1 MPGYTNIKQV
11 LEAATKYPAAIEA
24 KLPAGAPK
32 LSTTLLDVAG
42 KIPVIPDFPV
52 EVPEMPAVPEMPEL
66 PGGLGGLVSKA
77 TVTRVT
83 DNGANAAREAA
94 AARAAAAAGRGATYQ
109 EYVPSPYVGVMPE
122 VITRRGM

>member
-1 MPGYTNIKQV
+1 MPGYSNIKQV
-11 LEAATKYPAAIEA
+11 LVAATKYPAAIEA

-42 KIPVIPDFPV
+42 KIPAIPDFPV
-52 EVPEMPAVPEMPEL
+52 EVPEMPAVPELPEL
-66 PGGLGGLVSKA
+66 PAIPGLPLVTSA
-77 TVTRVT
+77 TVTPVNDRGRPVV
-83 DNGANAAREAA
+83 DRRIPAD
-94 AARAAAAAGRGATYQ
+94 RGATYQ

>member
-1 MPGYTNIKQV
+1 MPGYSNIKQV
-11 LEAATKYPAAIEA
+11 LVEATKYPAAIEA

-42 KIPVIPDFPV
+42 KIPAIPDFPV
-52 EVPEMPAVPEMPEL
+52 EVPEMPAVPELPEL
-66 PGGLGGLVSKA
+66 PAIPGLPMVTSA
-77 TVTRVT
+77 TVTPVNDRGRPVV
-83 DNGANAAREAA
+83 DRRIPGD
-94 AARAAAAAGRGATYQ
+94 RGATYQ

>member
-1 MPGYTNIKQV
+1 MPGYSNIKQV
-11 LEAATKYPAAIEA
+11 LVAATKYPAAIEA

-42 KIPVIPDFPV
+42 KIPAIPDFPV

-66 PGGLGGLVSKA
+66 PGGLGGLVDKA

-83 DNGANAAREAA
+83 DNGAA
-94 AARAAAAAGRGATYQ
+94 AARAAAAAGGSNVTPLVQTYTQ
-109 EYVPSPYVGVMPE
+109 PIAGV
-122 VITRRGM
+122 VRQVATRRGM

>member
-1 MPGYTNIKQV
+1 MPGYSNIKQV
-11 LEAATKYPAAIEA
+11 LVAATKYPAAIEA

-42 KIPVIPDFPV
+42 KIPAIPDFPV

-83 DNGANAAREAA
+83 DNGA
-94 AARAAAAAGRGATYQ
+94 AARAAAANRGATYQ
-109 EYVPSPYVGVMPE
+109 KYVPSPYVGVMPE

>member
-1 MPGYTNIKQV
+1 MPGYSNIKQV
-11 LEAATKYPAAIEA
+11 LVAATKYPAAIEA

-42 KIPVIPDFPV
+42 KIPAIPDFPV
-52 EVPEMPAVPEMPEL
+52 EVPEMPAVPELPEL
-66 PGGLGGLVSKA
+66 PAIPGLPMVTSA
-77 TVTRVT
+77 TVTPVNDRGRPVV
-83 DNGANAAREAA
+83 DRRIPGD
-94 AARAAAAAGRGATYQ
+94 RGATYQ